1 MIDSQKVGG
10 VFFSGGKNGSFYGV
24 ILELFKAE
32 ESRWVIK
39 SLFNSDKV
47 APSFKEESFIEWI
60 SSSGCKKFVT
70 DIPIGE
76 SFCGVCTLDCPGQS
90 KCIDPKVKNI
100 NLLIDDLLG
109 EDLLHS
115 RVRPKEYERLRESL
129 KSFDHSRDWFNEK
142 TELPPLSQ
150 SFKRKLKGGFI
161 PFWHRSIDLF
171 IWIGFY
177 DQMLKILNYSF
188 DSFGHTSLMIINR
201 FKYIKNLLGPSYSFF
216 ESNINVV
223 LIQLLKNKII
233 DKNHLNG
240 LRFLD
245 ETTIEDKKSLVL
257 SLENNLNLF
266 AYESDILD
274 LILDPKM
281 VHAFLL
287 AISGKSL
294 VENNIVK
301 LPSWCE
307 EKFLIPTF

>member
-1 MIDSQKVGG
+1 M
-10 VFFSGGKNGSFYGV
+10 
-24 ILELFKAE
+24 
-32 ESRWVIK
+32 
-39 SLFNSDKV
+39 
-47 APSFKEESFIEWI
+47 
-60 SSSGCKKFVT
+60 KKIRV
-70 DIPIGE
+70 
-76 SFCGVCTLDCPGQS
+76 
-90 KCIDPKVKNI
+90 
-100 NLLIDDLLG
+100 LIDNLIG

-115 RVRPKEYERLRESL
+115 SVKPKEYERLRESL
-129 KSFDHSRDWFNEK
+129 KAFDYSRDWLEEK

-150 SFKRKLKGGFI
+150 PFKRKLKGGFI

-177 DQMLKILNYSF
+177 DQMLKVLNYSF
-188 DSFGHTSLMIINR
+188 DSFGHTSMMIINR
-201 FKYIKNLLGPSYSFF
+201 FNYLTNLLGPSINFY

-287 AISGKSL
+287 SISGKALIENSI
-294 VENNIVK
+294 VE

-307 EKFLIPTF
+307 EKFIIPTF